1 MLREHTPFT
10 FGTIMLESDFVNRK
24 KDIELL
30 KNHFISG
37 VNTIVISPRRWGKS
51 SLIEKVS
58 ASFSDKKEVIICKL
72 DLFDIRSEDEFY
84 VALANVVL
92 KETASKWDEFASFT
106 KAFLSQLLPKISLG
120 DDAVGRLSFGISLKE
135 LQRNPEDILNL
146 AEKIAEKKNIRIVI
160 CVDEFQNIET
170 FADSLAFQKKLR
182 ANFQRHSRVSYCLYG
197 SKRHMLMEVFT
208 NVSMPFYKFG
218 TLLFLEKIETKDWVP
233 FIVKRFS
240 DYQKE
245 ISDGQ
250 AKKIVKLVNNHS
262 YYVQQLAQQ
271 VWLRTNKKCTEDIVD
286 ESHRSLVNQL
296 NLLFVTLTE
305 GLSNTQIYFLK
316 AFLSGEKHLTS
327 KEVLNNYRLGTS
339 ANSVR
344 LRRTLV
350 QNDILDD
357 VGGQL
362 TFQDPVYEYW
372 LKNDFFKIKNKKH
385 RD

>member
-1 MLREHTPFT
+1 M
-10 FGTIMLESDFVNRK
+10 
-24 KDIELL
+24 
-30 KNHFISG
+30 
-37 VNTIVISPRRWGKS
+37 
-51 SLIEKVS
+51 
-58 ASFSDKKEVIICKL
+58 IICKL

-327 KEVLNNYRLGTS
+327 KEVLSNYRLGTS